1 MWYIMENTEFKL
13 KHVAFIMD
21 GNGRWAKRRGLPRHL
36 GHKAGCDRIID
47 IYEEC
52 LAQDIKAMSLYAFST
67 ENWNRP
73 QDEID
78 HLFNYLDIFFKKEIK
93 RIIKDGSRVIVSGDI
108 SRLPKKTQK
117 TINDAIERTKDCK
130 NFCFNICLNYGGKAE
145 IVRAASL
152 FAQEVKEGKHQPNDL
167 TEEMFEDYLYTKGLP
182 PVDLLIRTSGELRT
196 SNYLPWQLAYAE
208 FIFPKTP
215 WPDFTKEEF
224 RKCIDEYYSRNRRF
238 GTVNDQEE

>member
-1 MWYIMENTEFKL
+1 MVIMEKFDIKL

-36 GHKAGCDRIID
+36 GHKAGCDRIVD

-78 HLFNYLDIFFKKEIK
+78 HLFNYLDIFFKKEIN
-93 RIIKDGSRVIVSGDI
+93 RIIKDGSKVIVSGDI
-108 SRLPKKTQK
+108 SRLPEKTQK
-117 TINDAIERTKDCK
+117 TISSAIERTKDCK

-145 IVRAASL
+145 IVRAATL
-152 FAQEVKEGKHQPNDL
+152 FASDVKNGKYQPNDL
-167 TEEMFEDYLYTKGLP
+167 TEELFENYLYTKGLP

-238 GTVNDQEE
+238 GTINDQEK

>member
-1 MWYIMENTEFKL
+1 MGNTEFKL

-167 TEEMFEDYLYTKGLP
+167 TEEMFENYLYTKGLP